1 MKYTFRK
8 YEFTTEAEARA
19 AIDALG
25 TATDMEGNEV
35 PSNPHTIATLGHIVT
50 TAATYEDDGEGNVTE
65 LTPAELAASYSVD
78 VLWRDG
84 VNADWSSHIV
94 WPDPVGVHSFGNTEA
109 NAEYTATLYELFPD
123 RIPVI
128 TNDINE

>member
-35 PSNPHTIATLGHIVT
+35 PTHRHTIATLGHIVT
-50 TAATYEDDGEGNVTE
+50 TAATYDDDGEE
-65 LTPAELAASYSVD
+65 LSPAILAASYSVD
-78 VLWRDG
+78 VLWRDN
-84 VNADWSSHIV
+84 VEASWESYIV
-94 WPDPVGVHSFGNTEA
+94 WPDPVGVHSFGNSEA
-109 NAEYTATLYELFPD
+109 NAEYTATLYALFPD

-128 TNDINE
+128 DNDLND

>member
-25 TATDMEGNEV
+25 TATDMEGNEA
-35 PSNPHTIATLGHIVT
+35 PTHRHTIATLGHIVT
-50 TAATYEDDGEGNVTE
+50 TAATYDDDGEE
-65 LTPAELAASYSVD
+65 LTPAVLAASYSVD

-84 VNADWSSHIV
+84 VSTDWNSHIV

>member
-35 PSNPHTIATLGHIVT
+35 PTHRHTIATLGHIVT
-50 TAATYEDDGEGNVTE
+50 TAATYDDDGEE
-65 LTPAELAASYSVD
+65 ATPAVLAASYSVD
-78 VLWRDG
+78 VLWRDS
-84 VNADWSSHIV
+84 VSTDWNSHMV

-109 NAEYTATLYELFPD
+109 NAEYTATLYELYPD